1 MKVQETTNEGS
12 RMMKKH
18 ILKAVLTGALV
29 LLTVTL
35 ASGGQTLKMATI
47 SPGSSAYLTMTT
59 MATMINQAQND
70 INIKVDAT
78 GAATKHMIDLA
89 QGKIDVC
96 MTSPVVYMLMKAKK
110 AMYSKLENAPE
121 LAKNLNLLFWF
132 PYGQYHVV
140 TYADAGIKTLKDIR
154 GKRVFLGP
162 PGGGAWN
169 AAREWVEVTTGLK
182 PNEDFDNVKA
192 SWSSAFQGFQDRQFD
207 VYVIGGIAPFPS
219 VEQLAL
225 TSKLHLLGLT
235 KAEFEANEAAYAS
248 THKPGR
254 EVGILPA
261 GIYGKG
267 VDNKGDVYTLGS
279 IVGVSVNTSMD
290 ADTAYK
296 LTRLFWEEAKKNSE
310 THPWLKNI
318 SMEYAVQNGGMKLH
332 PGAARYYKEQ
342 GITIPEGSM

>member
-1 MKVQETTNEGS
+1 
-12 RMMKKH
+12 MKKH
-18 ILKAVLTGALV
+18 ILKAVLIGASV
-29 LLTVTL
+29 LLMATL
-35 ASGGQTLKMATI
+35 APAGQTLKMATI

-59 MATMINQAQND
+59 MATMINQAQKE
-70 INIKVDAT
+70 IEIKVDAT

-89 QGKIDVC
+89 QGKIDIC
-96 MTSPVVYMLMKAKK
+96 MNSPVVYSLMKAKK
-110 AMYSKLENAPE
+110 AMYSKLEDAPE

-140 TYADAGIKTLKDIR
+140 TYADAGIKSLKDIR

-182 PNEDFDNVKA
+182 PNEDYDNVKG

-207 VYVIGGIAPFPS
+207 VYVAGGIAPFPQ

-235 KAEFEANEAAYAS
+235 KAEFEANEEARKS
-248 THKPGR
+248 TSKPGR
-254 EVGILPA
+254 EVGIIPV
-261 GIYGKG
+261 GTYGKG
-267 VDNKGDVYTLGS
+267 VDNTEDVYTLGS
-279 IVGVSVNTSMD
+279 VVGVTVNKSMD

-296 LTRLFWEEAKKNSE
+296 LTQLFWEEAKKHSE
-310 THPWLKNI
+310 THPWLKNL
-318 SMEYAVQNGGMKLH
+318 SKQYAVQNGGMKLH
-332 PGAARYYKEQ
+332 PGAIKYYQEQ
-342 GITIPEGSM
+342 GVTIPEGSM